1 MAAPDDSRWSGQVEL
16 KSTPSSASLGRS
28 KPNLHIA
35 TSSSPTPQAA
45 AYRYVV
51 SEAVAA
57 KWLFRAGCTLGVT
70 GGCTGKIRRRGGQR
84 ARQLAAQKST
94 PHNRRKEGQARRCCR
109 IYSAVPAPVPVRNR
123 PGRQRVPPEV
133 AVARPCHAAALLQP
147 RARTRTYLQSTGDRD
162 SCTTLGGRKRIGYV
176 RGSAGRA

>member
-51 SEAVAA
+51 R
-57 KWLFRAGCTLGVT
+57 KRLPRNGCSV
-70 GGCTGKIRRRGGQR
+70 
-84 ARQLAAQKST
+84 LAA
-94 PHNRRKEGQARRCCR
+94 R
-109 IYSAVPAPVPVRNR
+109 SA
-123 PGRQRVPPEV
+123 
-133 AVARPCHAAALLQP
+133 
-147 RARTRTYLQSTGDRD
+147 
-162 SCTTLGGRKRIGYV
+162 
-176 RGSAGRA
+176 